1 MEELLVNKAIL
12 AERLERLREYLGILE
27 AVQQHDMK
35 RFARDPFVHGTAE
48 RYLHLAIECLLDIG
62 NHLISDRGYPKPESY
77 ADVFRILVDKGIIPE
92 ELLEELAGMAAF
104 RNVLVHDYLRLDRE
118 KVYRILMEKMPLLKR
133 VGQLYSEL
141 LEQ

>member
-1 MEELLVNKAIL
+1 MVNKAIL

-27 AVQQHDMK
+27 TVQQYDVQ
-35 RFARDPFVHGTAE
+35 RFAQDPFVHGTAE

-62 NHLISDRGYPKPESY
+62 NHVISDRGYPKPESY
-77 ADVFRILVDKGIIPE
+77 ADIFRVLADQQILPA
-92 ELLEELAGMAAF
+92 ELLDELSGMAAF
-104 RNVLVHDYLRLDRE
+104 RNLLVHDYLRLDRE
-118 KVYRILMEKMPLLKR
+118 KVYHILMEKMPLLKR

>member
-1 MEELLVNKAIL
+1 MVNKAIL

-35 RFARDPFVHGTAE
+35 RFAQDPFVHGTAE

-62 NHLISDRGYPKPESY
+62 NHVISDRGYPKPESY
-77 ADVFRILVDKGIIPE
+77 ADVFRILVDKGIIPD

-118 KVYRILMEKMPLLKR
+118 KVYHILMEKMLLLRR
-133 VGQLYSEL
+133 VGQLYAEL

>member
-1 MEELLVNKAIL
+1 M
-12 AERLERLREYLGILE
+12 
-27 AVQQHDMK
+27 
-35 RFARDPFVHGTAE
+35 
-48 RYLHLAIECLLDIG
+48 DIG
-62 NHLISDRGYPKPESY
+62 NHVISDRGYPKPESY
-77 ADVFRILVDKGIIPE
+77 ADVFRILVEKGIIPA

-118 KVYRILMEKMPLLKR
+118 KVYSILMEKMPLLKR